1 MPKSTFIR
9 ALTLALPFSAAL
21 IFPGISHSQEDVA
34 TVMSDMR
41 LQMAKVG
48 GQAQAAAKACGDYSD
63 AELAKLK
70 QQQRNALTAEG
81 SGFSAEAFD
90 KAFAEGERETTKNL
104 NTMSKSEQAEMC
116 KKLQQQS
123 GMGGL

>member
-1 MPKSTFIR
+1 MPKSKFIR
-9 ALTLALPFSAAL
+9 TLTLALPFSAAL
-21 IFPGISHSQEDVA
+21 VFPGISHSQEDVA
-34 TVMSDMR
+34 TAMGDMR

-48 GQAQAAAKACGDYSD
+48 GQSQAVAKACGDYSE

-70 QQQRNALTAEG
+70 QQQCDALTAAG

-90 KAFAEGERETTKNL
+90 KAFAEGERETSKNL
-104 NTMSKSEQAEMC
+104 NAMSKSEQAEMC